1 MFGYSW
7 WTLNPAAMCSYRNFG
22 NYQLYNN
29 LHIMSVDTDNCS
41 SILCVQPCNLD
52 TSFFSILVIQFLK
65 APVNFCSNLIA
76 LRKLREGST
85 IMLRLTDRNKV
96 VCCSKH
102 HMYRVSLFEILVYIS
117 L

>member
-52 TSFFSILVIQFLK
+52 TIFFPFSSLTNFLRRWSIFVQIL
-65 APVNFCSNLIA
+65 
-76 LRKLREGST
+76 
-85 IMLRLTDRNKV
+85 LRLE
-96 VCCSKH
+96 S
-102 HMYRVSLFEILVYIS
+102 FEIVHLD
-117 L
+117 LEKALQLC